1 MLDELFDDLKVKMSK
16 VIDHYLIE
24 MSTIRTGR
32 ASTSLLD
39 SIKVDYYG
47 TQSPINNIAHVS
59 TPDPQSIV
67 IHPFD
72 PSSLETIEKAIISS
86 DIGLNPNNDGNI
98 IRLVIPAL
106 TDERRG
112 ELVKLVH
119 KYIEDGR
126 IAIRNIRRD
135 GNETLK
141 NNQKEQHISDDDL
154 KKELDNIQE
163 MTDDYIKK
171 LNEIQSNKE
180 KEILN

>member
-16 VIDHYLIE
+16 VIDHYLRE

-98 IRLVIPAL
+98 IR
-106 TDERRG
+106 
-112 ELVKLVH
+112 
-119 KYIEDGR
+119 R
-126 IAIRNIRRD
+126 I
-135 GNETLK
+135 
-141 NNQKEQHISDDDL
+141 
-154 KKELDNIQE
+154 
-163 MTDDYIKK
+163 
-171 LNEIQSNKE
+171 
-180 KEILN
+180 IL